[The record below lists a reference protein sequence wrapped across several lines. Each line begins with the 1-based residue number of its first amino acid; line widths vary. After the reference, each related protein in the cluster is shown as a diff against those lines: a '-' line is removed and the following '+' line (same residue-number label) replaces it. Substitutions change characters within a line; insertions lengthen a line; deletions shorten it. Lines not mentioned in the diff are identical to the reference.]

1 MTSFILLIIAL
12 ILLIIAIGRIQ
23 GSPKIGANLFIALIF
38 GVIVGLGIQS
48 KKDSCTSSKKDTKI
62 EKVSNVN
69 HLMPIQALTIFGV
82 TPLIVTANKSVGQAY
97 NWFNL
102 DIKDNPQIINDFIS
116 LTTRTSP
123 SYEDS
128 S

>member
-62 EKVSNVN
+62 EKVSNIN
-69 HLMPIQALTIFGV
+69 QLTPIQALTIFGV

-102 DIKDNPQIINDFIS
+102 DIKENPQIINDFIS
-116 LTTRTSP
+116 LTTRASP
-123 SYEDS
+123 FYEDS

>member
-62 EKVSNVN
+62 EKVSNIN
-69 HLMPIQALTIFGV
+69 QLTPIQALTIFGV

-116 LTTRTSP
+116 LTTRASP
-123 SYEDS
+123 FYEDS

>member
-69 HLMPIQALTIFGV
+69 QLTPIQALPIFGV

>member
-62 EKVSNVN
+62 EKVSNIN
-69 HLMPIQALTIFGV
+69 QLMPIQALTIFGV

-102 DIKDNPQIINDFIS
+102 DIKENPQIINDFIS
-116 LTTRTSP
+116 LITRASP

>member
-62 EKVSNVN
+62 EKVSNIN
-69 HLMPIQALTIFGV
+69 QLTPIQALPIFGV

-102 DIKDNPQIINDFIS
+102 DIKENPQIINDFIS
-116 LTTRTSP
+116 LTTRASP

>member
-62 EKVSNVN
+62 EKVSNIN
-69 HLMPIQALTIFGV
+69 QLTPIQALPIFGV

-102 DIKDNPQIINDFIS
+102 DIKENPQIINDFIS
-116 LTTRTSP
+116 LTTRASP
-123 SYEDS
+123 FYEDS